1 MKKLLL
7 LTSVLLASL
16 FSAAP
21 GAAAAGTLRDFVA
34 GLSKGQ
40 TATFDGELICTHNDA
55 SFAYV
60 QDATA
65 GIRISAYGFNAKR
78 GDKIKNVSISVAM
91 WGNPPQY
98 SVNSYTLVS
107 SDVTVTP
114 VEVTLDQ
121 LEDYNDMLVKVNG
134 VTFPNAGFKFELD
147 AFGAPVTENIAVGNE
162 TGKLQPFIGNIIGS
176 KIPATANVTAIAHS
190 NVLQPR
196 DLADI
201 DSQSQGDDKEETF
214 ARFLEKM
221 VHYGT
226 ETFKGKLLITYA
238 ERGASNITLVFQ
250 DNTAGAYGY
259 VASTDLKAGD
269 IITDVEITQVASA
282 GRFEINSYTLVSHD
296 NPVEPTDINISDLGD
311 TSAYKYMYV
320 RLLDAEIKADAAGVF
335 SMNSKYPVSV
345 SQANPGGATIGTH
358 FCLDLVGQPIPLKA
372 DITGINFFGY
382 QIRPIAATGIVSK
395 GENAN
400 SNIPEYATL
409 AEYKAAMASNPVAR
423 VKGPVYLTLSN
434 VSNNYGTVILQDA
447 GSALTFNVNG
457 VALPETKLDGALK
470 NVALNYAD
478 LTAFISRID
487 GVVAEPATDAPALQ
501 PTVLE
506 VGGLN
511 GSNIEQLL
519 NMLVEYRTVKFT
531 KTDNAFSDTN
541 TFPIIN
547 ATATAEGLIYPFAGL
562 NNVQVPTGYVNV
574 RGLAAYNSEDL
585 AYYVRPRVADDITE
599 ASEVPGPAI
608 TFSPAELAIKATVG
622 EPASADV
629 KVTMANCTGKV
640 TISTDAADVV
650 RQITPSVTELDPAT
664 SPATVKFT
672 FTPTAAGTVT
682 ETFLFA
688 TEGLAEPVKLVV
700 KGDATVGVEIIA
712 ADAEGRFRVYNAAGI
727 LVLDTTEGRELQALP
742 AGLYIVNGRKLIIR

>member
-7 LTSVLLASL
+7 LATVMLASL

-21 GAAAAGTLRDFVA
+21 GAQAETLRDFVA
-34 GLSKGQ
+34 GLAKGE
-40 TATFDGELICTHNDA
+40 TATFDGELTCTFSDETYL
-55 SFAYV
+55 FL

-65 GIRISAYGFNAKR
+65 GIRVNTNGSIKR
-78 GDKIKNVSISVAM
+78 GDKINNVTIWQSQ
-91 WGNPPQY
+91 WGTRIFGID
-98 SVNSYTLVS
+98 SYTLVS
-107 SDVTVTP
+107 TGATVTP
-114 VEVTLDQ
+114 VEVTLDK
-121 LEDYNDMLVKVNG
+121 LEDYNDMLVKVND
-134 VTFPNAGFKFELD
+134 VTFPNAGFTFALD
-147 AFGAPVTENIAVGNE
+147 AFGAPVTENITVGNE
-162 TGKLQPFIGNIIGS
+162 TGKLQPFNSNIIGS

-201 DSQSQGDDKEETF
+201 DTQSQGDDKEETF

-259 VASTDLKAGD
+259 VANTDLKAGD
-269 IITDVEITQVASA
+269 LITDVEITQVASA

-296 NPVEPTDINISDLGD
+296 NPVEPTDVNISDLGD

-320 RLLDAEIKADAAGVF
+320 RLLDAEIKPDAAGVF
-335 SMNSKYPVSV
+335 GMNAKYPVSV
-345 SQANPGGATIGTH
+345 SQANPGGATVGTH

-395 GENAN
+395 GENAA

-457 VALPETKLDGALK
+457 IALPETKLDGALK

-478 LTAFISRID
+478 LTAFISSIN
-487 GVVAEPATDAPALQ
+487 GVVAEAATDAPALQ

-519 NMLVEYRTVKFT
+519 NMLVEYRTVKF
-531 KTDNAFSDTN
+531 KTADNVFSDTN
-541 TFPIIN
+541 TFPIVN
-547 ATATAEGLIYPFAGL
+547 SSATVEGLVYPFAGL
-562 NNVQVPTGYVNV
+562 NNVQIPAGYVNV
-574 RGLAAYNSEDL
+574 RGLAAYNSEDQ
-585 AYYVRPRVADDITE
+585 AYYIRPRVEADITK
-599 ASEVPGPAI
+599 STEVPAPAI
-608 TFSPAELAIKATVG
+608 SFSPAELTIKATVG

-629 KVTMANCTGKV
+629 TVTMANCTGKV
-640 TISTDAADVV
+640 TISTEVTDVEHV
-650 RQITPSVTELDPAT
+650 ITPSVTELDPVV

-672 FTPTAAGTVT
+672 FAPKVAGIVT

-688 TEGLAEPVKLVV
+688 TEGLAQPVKLVV
-700 KGDATVGVEIIA
+700 KGDATTGVEIIA

-727 LVLDTTEGRELQALP
+727 LVLDTTEGRELQTLP
-742 AGLYIVNGRKLIIR
+742 AGLYIVNGRKLAIR